1 MTSLW
6 IVTLAAFALLA
17 LIIVVLIKTT
27 RLRAWQGVVLF
38 LLPLLLANLLWFS
51 WLKPQQQR
59 AAQRQAAI
67 DYLAQTPGY
76 RVLQTQEPALW
87 QLLVQELQHK
97 LRLGESPQQ
106 ATGEL
111 RGWLADIINQ
121 RLMRAPDGAVV
132 SYIRV
137 SVNEMQALGRHDP
150 QLCFRFLYPQ
160 VSGGIN
166 LVKTLPPA
174 LNAQDAAATEQLLLA
189 SRGAD
194 LPVDQPQ
201 AQQDL
206 QRIVATLYK
215 KWGDNLQQLNM
226 PADTAV
232 DRSSMCA
239 MSIDLYSAILALPD
253 KRAANL
259 LRRMVAL
266 SG

>member
-17 LIIVVLIKTT
+17 LIIVVLIRTT
-27 RLRAWQGVVLF
+27 RLRAWQGVLLF
-38 LLPLLLANLLWFS
+38 LLPLLLANMLWFS
-51 WLKPQQQR
+51 WLKPQQ
-59 AAQRQAAI
+59 QAAI

-87 QLLVQELQHK
+87 QLLVQELQH
-97 LRLGESPQQ
+97 RVRRGETPQQ
-106 ATGEL
+106 AAGEL
-111 RGWLADIINQ
+111 RGWLADVINQ
-121 RLMRAPDGAVV
+121 RLMRAPDSAVV
-132 SYIRV
+132 NYIRV
-137 SVNEMQALGRHDP
+137 SVSAMQALGQRDP

-160 VSGGIN
+160 VSGGVN
-166 LVKTLPPA
+166 LVTTLSPS
-174 LNAQDAAATEQLLLA
+174 LNAQDAAAMEQLLLA
-189 SRGAD
+189 SRGAEV
-194 LPVDQPQ
+194 PVDQPQ

-215 KWGDNLQQLNM
+215 KWGDKLQQLNM

-239 MSIDLYSAILALPD
+239 MSVDLYSAILALPD
-253 KRAANL
+253 KQAANL

>member
-51 WLKPQQQR
+51 WLKPQQQY
-59 AAQRQAAI
+59 AAQRQAAV

-87 QLLVQELQHK
+87 QLLVQELQLK
-97 LRLGESPQQ
+97 LRSGEPPQQ

-111 RGWLADIINQ
+111 RGWLADLINQ
-121 RLMRAPDGAVV
+121 RLMRAPDAAVV
-132 SYIRV
+132 NYIRA
-137 SVNEMQALGRHDP
+137 SLKAMQALGQRDP

-160 VSGGIN
+160 VSGGVN
-166 LVKTLPPA
+166 LAKTLSPA
-174 LNAQDAAATEQLLLA
+174 LNAQDAAAMEQLLLS

-206 QRIVATLYK
+206 QRIVAALYK
-215 KWGDNLQQLNM
+215 KWGDKLQQLNM

-253 KRAANL
+253 KQAANL

-266 SG
+266 TG

>member
-17 LIIVVLIKTT
+17 LIIVVLIRTT
-27 RLRAWQGVVLF
+27 RLRAWQGVLLF

-59 AAQRQAAI
+59 AAQQQAAI

-87 QLLVQELQHK
+87 QLLVQELQHR
-97 LRLGESPQQ
+97 LRRGETPQQ
-106 ATGEL
+106 AAGEL
-111 RGWLADIINQ
+111 RGWLADVINQ
-121 RLMRAPDGAVV
+121 RLMRAPDSAVV
-132 SYIRV
+132 NYIRV
-137 SVNEMQALGRHDP
+137 SVSAMQALGQRDP

-160 VSGGIN
+160 VSGGVN
-166 LVKTLPPA
+166 LVNTLSPS
-174 LNAQDAAATEQLLLA
+174 LNAQDAAAMEQLLLA
-189 SRGAD
+189 SRGAEV
-194 LPVDQPQ
+194 PVDQPQ
-201 AQQDL
+201 AQRDL

-215 KWGDNLQQLNM
+215 KWGDKLQQLNM

-239 MSIDLYSAILALPD
+239 MSVDLYSAILALPD
-253 KRAANL
+253 KQAANL